1 MIGCP
6 ADEEAWRIALE
17 DPRDPEQT
25 LAVLQVGPG
34 AVATSS
40 ITRRRWEQG
49 DTVRHHLIDP
59 RRGAPAETDW
69 LSVTVVAPH
78 ADTAEV
84 YAKALLIAGSRG
96 RSSLA
101 HLGNIAF
108 IAVDREGQLW
118 GSDPAKELLEYGI
131 EQKR

>member
-1 MIGCP
+1 MEG
-6 ADEEAWRIALE
+6 
-17 DPRDPEQT
+17 
-25 LAVLQVGPG
+25 
-34 AVATSS
+34 
-40 ITRRRWEQG
+40 
-49 DTVRHHLIDP
+49 P

-96 RSSLA
+96 TSELA
-101 HLGNIAF
+101 RRGDIAF
-108 IAVDREGQLW
+108 IAVDREGHLW
-118 GSDPAKELLEYGI
+118 GSDAAKELLEHGI